1 MAKAEKPVRKPR
13 KKREKV
19 VLSEERQLEAE
30 QQVAKRKAAN
40 PEAFTLPVSKRT
52 VEELTDFFT
61 RTEEGANRILPKEK
75 QRFVIY
81 LRKST
86 DDEAKQVRSLDDQR
100 TECLDIANNVL
111 KIHVREEDI
120 LEESASAKISG
131 NRPIFDDMIEGFRT
145 GKYHGLISWSPDR
158 ISRNMKEAGEIIE
171 MIDLMDI
178 QDLHF
183 CTYQFENNP
192 NGKMLLGILFATSKQ
207 YSDKLSVDITRG
219 ITGNVREGK
228 YQGVVKKGYYVD
240 RGTGYFIPDGYN
252 WDLLR
257 EAVNIQLNKG
267 KTNIEIAQ
275 FLRTSHFAVRKN
287 QDEPYTLLKVDKN
300 MVGDMFADTFYFGL
314 YKHGKYA
321 NLVELYG
328 FLPLI
333 TPDEYIA
340 LNQKMAATFDTEYA
354 GKSTQTKRLEYGLL
368 RDKVIC
374 DFCDS
379 IMQFQHQPIKKGKN
393 KGKYVVS
400 FYCRNKQCIR
410 HHDDEAIK
418 RYGHKLQRSVRAKF
432 LMAHIEWTLRHC
444 TKKSKEAYQMHIDKL
459 KIKLAQETAI
469 AKRKL
474 SEARSDYRKNE
485 QQYLKYQQ
493 FQVDHPADYKKHHK
507 GKLEYY
513 QNLMNVAD
521 HNVKEAGK
529 ELERLKVGLPN
540 EKEFYE
546 LVSSYLKILLSTND
560 LMEQDAICNEL
571 VSNLRAGDDAVSVIR
586 LNKPYDLLLDVAE
599 ISTGGERGIRTLESR
614 KNSTRFPSVRHR
626 PTRRPLQL
634 SSFYFTVIL
643 LIKK

>member
-1 MAKAEKPVRKPR
+1 MAANSQKKPR
-13 KKREKV
+13 KKRVKV

-30 QQVAKRKAAN
+30 LKVAERKADN
-40 PEAFTLPVSKRT
+40 PDAFNLRPSKRSIQ
-52 VEELTDFFT
+52 ELTDFFT
-61 RTEEGANRILPKEK
+61 RVEEGTNRILPREK

-100 TECLDIANNVL
+100 TECLYVANEVL
-111 KIHVREEDI
+111 KIHVREDDI

-131 NRPIFDDMIEGFRT
+131 NRPIFDDMIEGFKT

-158 ISRNMKEAGEIIE
+158 LSRNMKEAGEIIE
-171 MIDLMDI
+171 MIDQEQI

-183 CTYQFENNP
+183 KTYQFENSP

-207 YSDKLSVDITRG
+207 YSDKLSVDISRG
-219 ITGNVREGK
+219 ITGNAREGK
-228 YQGVVKKGYYVD
+228 YQGAVKKGYYVD
-240 RGTGYFIPDGYN
+240 NGTGYFIPDGYN

-257 EAVNIQLNKG
+257 EAVNMRLYQG

-275 FLRTSHFAVRKN
+275 FLKASHFGVRKD
-287 QDEPYTLLKVDKN
+287 QDEPYTVLKVDKN
-300 MVGDMFADTFYFGL
+300 MVGDMFSDTFYFGL
-314 YKHGKYA
+314 YKYGKNYA

-328 FLPLI
+328 FLPLM
-333 TPDEYIA
+333 TADEYIA

-374 DFCDS
+374 DYCDS
-379 IMQFQHQPIKKGKN
+379 VMQFQHQEVKRGKN
-393 KGKYVVS
+393 KGKYVIS
-400 FYCRNKQCIR
+400 FYCRNKNCQ
-410 HHDDEAIK
+410 
-418 RYGHKLQRSVRAKF
+418 RYKTAENKANGLVLKKSVRAKYV
-432 LMAHIEWTLRHC
+432 MAYIEWTLRHC

-459 KIKLAQETAI
+459 KIKLAQDTAI

-474 SEARSDYRKNE
+474 SEARNDYRKNE

-493 FQVDHPADYKKHHK
+493 FQVDHAADYKKHHQ
-507 GKLEYY
+507 GKLELY

-546 LVSSYLKILLSTND
+546 LVSSYLKILLSTDD

-571 VSNLRAGDDAVSVIR
+571 VSNLRAGDDTVSVIT
-586 LNKPYDLLLDVAE
+586 LNKPYDLLLDIAK
-599 ISTGGERGIRTLESR
+599 ISTGGAYRIRTDD
-614 KNSTRFPSVRHR
+614 
-626 PTRRPLQL
+626 
-634 SSFYFTVIL
+634 L
-643 LIKK
+643 LDAIEAR